1 MRVFISYHRAD
12 SSYREKLENILTSHN
27 IDYYVVPEEKI
38 FDGKSHEFI
47 KTYIINKMKK
57 CDALICLIGKDT
69 YTRPHVDH
77 EIHAALKG
85 GIKNR
90 KGIVAVMLES
100 RKDRINNIDYGTFPT
115 KIQQNKDFVVLTQ
128 FASLHSNISY
138 LLKSAFDNAKD
149 ESIEVN
155 HTNPCMQLRSGKYY
169 DNIYPI
175 N

>member
-1 MRVFISYHRAD
+1 MKVFISYHRAD

-57 CDALICLIGKDT
+57 CDVLICLIGKDT
-69 YTRPHVDH
+69 YKRPHVDH
-77 EIHAALKG
+77 EMHAALKG
-85 GIKNR
+85 GIEKR
-90 KGIVAVMLES
+90 KGIVAVMLET
-100 RKDRINNIDYGTFPT
+100 RDDRINNIDPNTFPT

-128 FASLHSNISY
+128 FASLHNNFSKLINKAY
-138 LLKSAFDNAKD
+138 ENAKD
-149 ESIEVN
+149 ETIQVD
-155 HTNPCMQLRSGKYY
+155 HTNPCMKLRSGKYY
-169 DNIYPI
+169 DI